1 MPYFSYS
8 GKSVF
13 YQEYGHG
20 TPLLFLHGNTAS
32 SRMFELLMP
41 LYEDSFRCILIDF
54 LGNGRS
60 DRVEAF
66 PPDVWHEEGLQAAA
80 LAEHLG
86 YGKVS
91 LVGTSGGAW
100 AAIHAALE
108 RPELFARVVADSF
121 DGRQLHEGFAQNLRA
136 EREAAKA
143 SEQARQFY
151 AWCQGEDWETVVDLD
166 TQALLQCAERR
177 GPLFRRPLEELKVPV
192 LFMGSREDEMCRKDM
207 EQEYQAMAALIPEAS
222 VQMFDHGGHP
232 AIASNAEQA
241 AQAIR
246 RWLLEG

>member
-41 LYEDSFRCILIDF
+41 LYEDSFRCILIAF

-91 LVGTSGGAW
+91 LLGTSGGAW

-143 SEQARQFY
+143 SEQARQF
-151 AWCQGEDWETVVDLD
+151 
-166 TQALLQCAERR
+166 
-177 GPLFRRPLEELKVPV
+177 
-192 LFMGSREDEMCRKDM
+192 
-207 EQEYQAMAALIPEAS
+207 
-222 VQMFDHGGHP
+222 
-232 AIASNAEQA
+232 
-241 AQAIR
+241 
-246 RWLLEG
+246 